1 MKIAPL
7 NQRVTVEERQIMQ
20 DEIGNERSDWQP
32 LFSRWASVNLANYDE
47 VFEAGTTQTKVQL
60 VVTLRYDS
68 KLASLDTKQVRL
80 VFEGKSYNILSL
92 DHVRFNHRMIKL
104 RVEEEDES

>member
-7 NQRVTVEERQIMQ
+7 NQRVTFEERQIEQ
-20 DEIGNERSDWQP
+20 DEIGNERSNWHP

-47 VFEAGTTQTKVQL
+47 VFDARTTQTKVQL
-60 VVTLRYDS
+60 VVTLRYDRE
-68 KLASLDTKQVRL
+68 LASLDTKPVRL
-80 VFEGKSYNILSL
+80 VFEGKFYNVLSL
-92 DHVRFNHRMIKL
+92 AHVQFSHQMIKL

>member
-1 MKIAPL
+1 MKISSL
-7 NQRVTVEERQIMQ
+7 NQRVTFKVRQIIQ

-47 VFEAGTTQTKVQL
+47 IFDAGTTQTKVQL
-60 VVTLRYDS
+60 VVILRYDME
-68 KLASLDTKQVRL
+68 LASLDTKQVRL
-80 VFEGKSYNILSL
+80 VFEGKFYNVLSL
-92 DHVRFNHRMIKL
+92 DHVQFSHQMIKL

>member
-7 NQRVTVEERQIMQ
+7 NQRVTFEERQIVQ
-20 DEIGNERSDWQP
+20 DEIGNERSNWHP

-47 VFEAGTTQTKVQL
+47 LFDAGKTQTKVQL
-60 VVTLRYDS
+60 VVTLRYD
-68 KLASLDTKQVRL
+68 KELANLDTKQVRL
-80 VFEGKSYNILSL
+80 VFEGKFYNVLSL
-92 DHVRFNHRMIKL
+92 DHVQFSHRMIKC